1 MVMVQIVKYRLVG
14 ENISYL
20 SRRLQT
26 SSLFAD
32 DAATY
37 RNNQCQKRRRLDDR
51 DQATVGE
58 FCSAIPLML
67 CCVWMIWPEARESE
81 VPIIR
86 ERVIMTFGYFREKDP
101 LSISIVCH
109 NQYDFS
115 IFWPQIARG
124 RSIIIVVTVL
134 LKDARERSLA
144 KTLRNRNPSYLH

>member
-1 MVMVQIVKYRLVG
+1 
-14 ENISYL
+14 
-20 SRRLQT
+20 
-26 SSLFAD
+26 
-32 DAATY
+32 
-37 RNNQCQKRRRLDDR
+37 
-51 DQATVGE
+51 
-58 FCSAIPLML
+58 ML

-86 ERVIMTFGYFREKDP
+86 ERVIMTFGYFRETKDP

-134 LKDARERSLA
+134 LEIARERSLA
-144 KTLRNRNPSYLH
+144 KTMRNRNPSYLD